1 MFSRASS
8 LTALSRSCRYL
19 LRPQVPTRAFSLT
32 ARSHAAINAAMAD
45 TSGITADSLKNK
57 LTETL
62 QAVHVEVEDLSGTTL
77 KYDPYDVEAVS
88 FFPGSINLTD
98 ALLFV

>member
-8 LTALSRSCRYL
+8 LTLLSRSCRYL
-19 LRPQVPTRAFSLT
+19 LHPNNHIQRASFSLT

-62 QAVHVEVEDLSGTTL
+62 QALHVEVEDLSGMEVQT
-77 KYDPYDVEAVS
+77 S
-88 FFPGSINLTD
+88 
-98 ALLFV
+98 